1 MAVDMFLKIDAI
13 KGEAKDGTKKHEG
26 EITIL
31 SWSWG
36 MTNPGSTHVTTGA
49 GSGKVNVQDI
59 TLTKYVDRS
68 SPNLIQNCCNGLPFK
83 QAILTVRK
91 AGGKEPLEYLV
102 IKMEELIVSQVATG
116 GSGGEDRLTE
126 TISLNFAK
134 FEVKYTE
141 QTATG
146 GKGTDIPV
154 TWNIQNNSPK

>member
-13 KGEAKDGTKKHEG
+13 KGEAKDGQKKHDG
-26 EITIL
+26 EIGVL

-36 MTNPGSTHVTTGA
+36 MSQAGSTHHASGG

-59 TLTKYVDRS
+59 SITKYVDRA
-68 SPNLIQNCCNGLPFK
+68 SPNLIQNCCNGQHFK

-91 AGGKEPLEYLV
+91 AGGKDPVEYLV
-102 IKMEELIVSQVATG
+102 IKMEELLVSSVSTG
-116 GSGGEDRLTE
+116 GSGGGDLLTE
-126 TISLNFAK
+126 TITLNFAK
-134 FEVKYTE
+134 FEFKYTE
-141 QTATG
+141 QTAGG